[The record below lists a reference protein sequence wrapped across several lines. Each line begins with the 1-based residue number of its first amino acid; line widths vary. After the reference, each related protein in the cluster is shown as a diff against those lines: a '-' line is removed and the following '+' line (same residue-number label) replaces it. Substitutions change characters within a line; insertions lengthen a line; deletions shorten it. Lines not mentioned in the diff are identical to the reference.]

1 MSKEYL
7 NGQDPKPEKA
17 KGFASNKNTVLLSVV
32 IVLLLAIVVSFVII
46 FRFSKTEN
54 NAETQTQSTASVNE
68 PSQGTQESTQVDN
81 TTSVDVTTTGSTQL
95 QETVACPSCGSKELD
110 FQASEGCYVC
120 KNCSGKW
127 NFTALN
133 QTEPNT
139 AQTEKETQVTSE
151 TKKQENENKTISE
164 LDLPPGIVLDGNV
177 PVSYKKTIVGT
188 ASSYTG
194 SGQSATGKNLR
205 PGYISVNPKQIPYG
219 TKMWIV
225 SNDGKYVYGYAS
237 AEDTGGFTNW
247 TGSRATL
254 CELYFPD
261 EASRDAF
268 GRRQVTIYI
277 L

>member
-7 NGQDPKPEKA
+7 NGQETKTEKA
-17 KGFASNKNTVLLSVV
+17 KGFASNKNTILLSVV
-32 IVLLLAIVVSFVII
+32 IVLLLAIVVSLVII
-46 FRFSKTEN
+46 FRFSKTEKN
-54 NAETQTQSTASVNE
+54 TETQTQVTASVNE
-68 PSQGTQESTQVDN
+68 STKGTQESTRADN
-81 TTSVDVTTTGSTQL
+81 TTSVDVTTTGSTL
-95 QETVACPSCGSKELD
+95 FRETVTCPSCGSMEFD
-110 FQASEGCYVC
+110 FQPSEGSYVC
-120 KNCSGKW
+120 KSCGGKW
-127 NFTALN
+127 SFTALN

-139 AQTEKETQVTSE
+139 MRTEKETQVTSE
-151 TKKQENENKTISE
+151 TKKPVNENKTVSE
-164 LDLPPGIVLDGNV
+164 LTPPSEIVLDGNV

-205 PGYISVNPKQIPYG
+205 PGYVSVNPNQIPYG

-237 AEDTGGFTNW
+237 AEDTGSFTKW
-247 TGSRATL
+247 TGARATL